1 MNEGLSMTLTED
13 QKKKRAHVLN
23 DLAEAYK
30 DLHKGA
36 STRDAAIEIYEMLT
50 EDPVKLRIIN
60 AIAAIEKKG
69 NT

>member
-1 MNEGLSMTLTED
+1 MNLSEE

-30 DLHKGA
+30 DLHKGTT
-36 STRDAAIEIYEMLT
+36 TREAALEIHEMLK

-60 AIAAIEKKG
+60 ALAATK
-69 NT
+69 